1 MHFAGEECVNDATE
15 TITKSICNIHFFPE
29 AHHKGTPTRLQ
40 EKYHFH
46 TENYF
51 SGPQSPVSQLDIIIS
66 DTKTREEMAKRLF
79 LTAI

>member
-1 MHFAGEECVNDATE
+1 MHFAGEGCVSDTTE
-15 TITKSICNIHFFPE
+15 TMTKSICNIHFFPE

-51 SGPQSPVSQLDIIIS
+51 SGP
-66 DTKTREEMAKRLF
+66 
-79 LTAI
+79 

>member
-1 MHFAGEECVNDATE
+1 MHFAGEGCVSDTTE
-15 TITKSICNIHFFPE
+15 TMTKSICNIHFFPE
-29 AHHKGTPTRLQ
+29 AYHKGTPTRLQ

-66 DTKTREEMAKRLF
+66 DTKMREEIAKCLF
-79 LTAI
+79 LTPI